1 MANDVT
7 GNAFAANASTINA
20 LFGEAINDPSEIV
33 KLAAAGGAFIRQ
45 KLRELSFLRKI
56 LPPVMVTK
64 QDTQR
69 STAHDGLVKI
79 VDIEPES
86 KALPLTWR
94 GEPDARYVSGPRYE
108 LRFFSISSEKFEKT
122 EQELLSYESPIT
134 KIIEE
139 NSVKDIQEEED
150 RTFLAHVDAAIT
162 ISGNSAVVSDTRVTR
177 NALSQ
182 LIKIIVGKRL
192 KVDLFL
198 LTQEDFADVL
208 AFEATDVGDRVAS
221 EITVDGYKY
230 NTLLGYK
237 LVTTI
242 KNDIVLPKNIYA
254 FAAPQFLGN
263 FFILN
268 QTKFWINKR
277 ANLVEWQSWED
288 IAVGIANVNG
298 TGKITLS

>member
-1 MANDVT
+1 MPDQISVAQ
-7 GNAFAANASTINA
+7 NASTINSLFSEA
-20 LFGEAINDPSEIV
+20 LNDPSEIT
-33 KLAAAGGAFIRQ
+33 KLAEAGGAFIRQ

-56 LPPVMVTK
+56 IPPVMVTK

-69 STAHDGLVKI
+69 STLHDGLTKV

-86 KALPLTWR
+86 TALPLTWR
-94 GEPDARYVSGPRYE
+94 GEPDARYVTGPRYE
-108 LRFFSISSEKFEKT
+108 IGFFTISSELFEKS

-150 RTFLAHVDAAIT
+150 RTFLTHADAALT
-162 ISGNSAVVSDTRVTR
+162 ISGNTSTVTDTRVTR

-182 LIKIIVGKRL
+182 LIKIVVADRL
-192 KVDLFL
+192 KVDLIL
-198 LTQEDFADVL
+198 MTQEDFADVL

-237 LVTTI
+237 LITTI

-277 ANLVEWQSWED
+277 ANIVEWRSWED
-288 IAVGIANVNG
+288 IAVGIANVNAIAR
-298 TGKITLS
+298 ITLS

>member
-1 MANDVT
+1 MPDAT
-7 GNAFAANASTINA
+7 GIAANASTINA
-20 LFGEAINDPSEIV
+20 LFAESINDPSELT
-33 KLAAAGGAFIRQ
+33 KLAEAGGAFIRQ

-56 LPPVMVTK
+56 IPPVMVTK

-69 STAHDGLVKI
+69 STLHDGLTKV
-79 VDIEPES
+79 VDIEPDS
-86 KALPLTWR
+86 TAVPLTWR

-108 LRFFSISSEKFEKT
+108 IGFFTVSSELFEKT
-122 EQELLSYESPIT
+122 EQELLAYESPIT

-139 NSVKDIQEEED
+139 NSVKDIQEVED
-150 RTFLAHVDAAIT
+150 RTFLAHADAALT
-162 ISGNSAVVSDTRVTR
+162 FSGNTALVSDTTMTR
-177 NALSQ
+177 NALTQ
-182 LIKIIVGKRL
+182 LVKLIVADRL
-192 KVDLFL
+192 KLDLVL
-198 LTQEDFADVL
+198 MTQEDFADVL
-208 AFEATDVGDRVAS
+208 AWDATDVGDRVAS

-242 KNDIVLPKNIYA
+242 KNDIVLPGFIYG

-277 ANLVEWQSWED
+277 ANLVEWRSWED

-298 TGKITLS
+298 VARIELA

>member
-1 MANDVT
+1 MSTAI
-7 GNAFAANASTINA
+7 AQNASTVNA
-20 LFGEAINDPSEIV
+20 LFGEAINDPSEIT

-56 LPPVMVTK
+56 IPPVMVTK

-69 STAHDGLVKI
+69 STAHDVLVKI
-79 VDIEPES
+79 VDIEPDS
-86 KALPLTWR
+86 TAMPLTWR
-94 GEPDARYVSGPRYE
+94 GEPDARYVSGPRYQVN
-108 LRFFSISSEKFEKT
+108 FFSISSELFSKT

-150 RTFLAHVDAAIT
+150 RTFLSHVDAAIT
-162 ISGNSAVVSDTRVTR
+162 ISGNSAGVSDTRVTR

-182 LIKIIVGKRL
+182 LIKIVVADRL

-198 LTQEDFADVL
+198 MTQEDFADVL

-237 LVTTI
+237 LITTI

-288 IAVGIANVNG
+288 IAVGIANVKG
-298 TGKITLS
+298 IGRITLS

>member
-1 MANDVT
+1 MPT
-7 GNAFAANASTINA
+7 GSNAMAANASTINA
-20 LFGEAINDPSEIV
+20 LFGEALNDPSEIV
-33 KLAAAGGAFIRQ
+33 KLAAAGGAFIRAR
-45 KLRELSFLRKI
+45 LRELSFLRKI
-56 LPPVMVTK
+56 IPPVMVTK

-69 STAHDGLVKI
+69 SVDHDGLVKI

-86 KALPLTWR
+86 KAMPITWR
-94 GEPDARYVSGPRYE
+94 GEPDARYVDGPRYQVN
-108 LRFFSISSEKFEKT
+108 FFGISSEKFEKT

-150 RTFLAHVDAAIT
+150 RTFLAHVDAAIG
-162 ISGNSAVVSDTRVTR
+162 ISGNSAGVTDTRITR

-182 LIKIIVGKRL
+182 LIKIITGKKL

-198 LTQEDFADVL
+198 MTQEDFADVL

-298 TGKITLS
+298 CAKITLA

>member
-1 MANDVT
+1 MPDQT
-7 GNAFAANASTINA
+7 GIATNASTINSLFAEA
-20 LFGEAINDPSEIV
+20 LNDPSEIT
-33 KLAAAGGAFIRQ
+33 KLAEAGGAFIRQ
-45 KLRELSFLRKI
+45 KLRELSFMRKV

-69 STAHDGLVKI
+69 STLHDGLTKV
-79 VDIEPES
+79 VDIEPDS
-86 KALPLTWR
+86 KALPITWR
-94 GEPDARYVSGPRYE
+94 GEPDARYVTGPRYE
-108 LRFFSISSEKFEKT
+108 IGFFTISSELFEKS
-122 EQELLSYESPIT
+122 EQELLAYESPIT

-139 NSVKDIQEEED
+139 NSVKDIQEVED
-150 RTFLAHVDAAIT
+150 RIFLQHVDAAIT
-162 ISGNSAVVSDTRVTR
+162 ISGNSASVSDTRVTR

-182 LIKIIVGKRL
+182 LVKIIVADRL
-192 KVDLFL
+192 KVDLIL
-198 LTQEDFADVL
+198 MTQEDFADVL

-268 QTKFWINKR
+268 QTKFWIDKE
-277 ANLVEWQSWED
+277 ANIIRWRSWED
-288 IAVGIANVNG
+288 IAVGIANVKANA
-298 TGKITLS
+298 KITLS

>member
-1 MANDVT
+1 MPDQT
-7 GNAFAANASTINA
+7 GIATNASTINSLFSEA
-20 LFGEAINDPSEIV
+20 LNDPSEIT
-33 KLAAAGGAFIRQ
+33 KLAEAGGAFIRQ
-45 KLRELSFLRKI
+45 KLRELSFMRKI

-69 STAHDGLVKI
+69 STLHDGLTKV

-86 KALPLTWR
+86 KALPITWR
-94 GEPDARYVSGPRYE
+94 GEPDARYVTGPRYE
-108 LRFFSISSEKFEKT
+108 IGFFTISSELFEKS
-122 EQELLSYESPIT
+122 EQELLAYESPIT

-150 RTFLAHVDAAIT
+150 RIFLQHVDAAIT

-182 LIKIIVGKRL
+182 LVKIIVADRL
-192 KVDLFL
+192 KVDLIL
-198 LTQEDFADVL
+198 MTQEDFADVL

-268 QTKFWINKR
+268 QTKFWIDKE
-277 ANLVEWQSWED
+277 ANIIRWRSWED
-288 IAVGIANVNG
+288 IAVGIANVKANA
-298 TGKITLS
+298 KITLS

>member
-1 MANDVT
+1 MPDSAT
-7 GNAFAANASTINA
+7 ATAANASTINA
-20 LFGEAINDPSEIV
+20 LFGEALNDPSEIT
-33 KLAAAGGAFIRQ
+33 KLAEAGGAFIRQ

-69 STAHDGLVKI
+69 STLHDGLTKI
-79 VDIEPES
+79 VDIEPDS
-86 KALPLTWR
+86 KALPITWR

-108 LRFFSISSEKFEKT
+108 IGFFTISSELFQKT

-139 NSVKDIQEEED
+139 NSVKDIQEIED
-150 RTFLAHVDAAIT
+150 SKFIEHADAALT
-162 ISGNSAVVSDTRVTR
+162 ISGNTSTVSDTTVTR
-177 NALSQ
+177 NSLAQ
-182 LIKIIVGKRL
+182 LVKLIVANRL
-192 KVDLFL
+192 KLDLL
-198 LTQEDFADVL
+198 LMTQEDFADVL
-208 AFEATDVGDRVAS
+208 AFDATDVGDRIAS

-237 LVTTI
+237 IVTTI
-242 KNDIVLPKNIYA
+242 KNDIILPGRIYG

-277 ANLVEWQSWED
+277 ANLVEWRSWED

-298 TGKITLS
+298 VARITLS

>member
-1 MANDVT
+1 MANDS
-7 GNAFAANASTINA
+7 GNAMAANASTINA

-56 LPPVMVTK
+56 MPPVMVTK

-69 STAHDGLVKI
+69 SVDHDGLVKI

-94 GEPDARYVSGPRYE
+94 GEPDARYVTGPRYE

-134 KIIEE
+134 KIIEAK
-139 NSVKDIQEEED
+139 SVKDIQEQED
-150 RTFLAHVDAAIT
+150 KTFLGHADAAIT
-162 ISGNSAVVSDTRVTR
+162 ISGNSATVSDTRVTR

-182 LIKIIVGKRL
+182 LIKIVVAKRL

-198 LTQEDFADVL
+198 MTQEDFADVL
-208 AFEATDVGDRVAS
+208 AFEATDVGDKVAS

-242 KNDIVLPKNIYA
+242 KNDIILPKNIYA

-298 TGKITLS
+298 VAKITLS